1 MKMNFESKYKTDL
14 LMWAGILAVSLVF
27 IGIFTVFT
35 TTSPLTLL
43 AKILSAILIMFLPG
57 YVIVK
62 LYLDELKLTENPA
75 LDKFI
80 LSFASSIVT
89 VQTLAF
95 LVNYFAVYSLE
106 LDQEI
111 RIQVTNWVPPI
122 IVALVI
128 AVAVGLKFFQA
139 KIAALWQRLSAW
151 TSQKIGES
159 GPMILLIVTLFLALI
174 VLFFLIKLI
183 LFVVVQA
190 SSLQPY

>member
-35 TTSPLTLL
+35 TTSPLTLI

-95 LVNYFAVYSLE
+95 LVNYFAVYTFE

-111 RIQVTNWVPPI
+111 RIQVTNWVSPI
-122 IVALVI
+122 IVVLVI

-139 KIAALWQRLSAW
+139 KIAALWQRLSTWA
-151 TSQKIGES
+151 SQKIGES
-159 GPMILLIVTLFLALI
+159 GPMILLIVTVFLTLT
-174 VLFFLIKLI
+174 VLFFLIRLI
-183 LFVVVQA
+183 LSVIIKILG
-190 SSLQPY
+190 LQPY